1 MLRKYSVSMQVAA
14 VVAVAIALAGCAND
28 QNDPSGDATAKSP
41 SPNQESSAT
50 KKTGQNHAHPAD
62 AEAADV
68 MPDPVGD
75 DEERNLYLTPA
86 GLYTEADIQANG
98 NVTASQKFKGFKAKH
113 ELKPKSG
120 DKICPVTM
128 TKANP
133 KCAWSSEERLAN
145 SAVHPVWMSSSNWR
159 KKIRMTS
166 KNRAT
171 TSSVSGPRNVERKPR
186 LMFH

>member
-1 MLRKYSVSMQVAA
+1 
-14 VVAVAIALAGCAND
+14 
-28 QNDPSGDATAKSP
+28 
-41 SPNQESSAT
+41 
-50 KKTGQNHAHPAD
+50 
-62 AEAADV
+62 

-133 KCAWSSEERLAN
+133 KCAWVVGGKTYEFCCPPCVDEFVKLAKEN
-145 SAVHPVWMSSSNWR
+145 PNDVKEPGNYVKR
-159 KKIRMTS
+159 
-166 KNRAT
+166 
-171 TSSVSGPRNVERKPR
+171 
-186 LMFH
+186 